1 MIQIFAV
8 KATQAVRRSRGA
20 FKRIGSAGALI
31 GNAPPPPPH
40 GAFKRIGNAPAR
52 AALSSKLP
60 VLLVTYFFDFL
71 PSNGDFP

>member
-1 MIQIFAV
+1 MFLIFDT
-8 KATQAVRRSRGA
+8 KLCSKGNT
-20 FKRIGSAGALI
+20 GSAPVARRFQANRQRAL
-31 GNAPPPPPH
+31 
-40 GAFKRIGNAPAR
+40 IGNAPAR